1 MRTIIRQKR
10 RTGRE
15 VTAWLSV
22 IDEFDQLVADR
33 APLEQ
38 LVDAA
43 VELTGRRTCVLD
55 ALNGRLCTGAPR
67 VPAAMSDPPGAEGAV
82 ITMLTATRLRG
93 RETGIIDVGGAEV
106 VAASVDDAGGRIG
119 ACWLDQGEE
128 PWRPIDELVVQRL
141 SSAAAINSVRLRDE
155 RSTRGRIDYAALEQL
170 LSGPLTD
177 EAAAEAVRRA
187 GLRPG
192 RDLMALAA
200 RPQPGGNVGPEALAQ
215 TLSRGLEQ
223 AGLSSR
229 SGVIGRTAAIV
240 VEASGTIDEIL
251 GGAVVAM
258 TRLGVNIE
266 VGAGT
271 PGPASALN
279 TSWRQAAQALL
290 LRPVMALATP
300 VTHFE
305 ELGVLHLLAEIP
317 TDDLAK
323 YPDVVRVAGLEA
335 IGAPVSDLDLLE
347 RYLATMSLRQTAQQ
361 VLLHHTT
368 VQYRL
373 KRIEQL
379 LGVDLQDPAARLRTQ
394 IAILLYRIE
403 RAAAATSA

>member
-15 VTAWLSV
+15 VTEWLSV
-22 IDEFDQLVADR
+22 IDQFDQLVADR
-33 APLEQ
+33 ASLEE

-43 VELTGRRTCVLD
+43 VAQTGRRACVLD
-55 ALNGRLCTGAPR
+55 ALNGRLCSGAPEH
-67 VPAAMSDPPGAEGAV
+67 AASASEPPGEDEAV
-82 ITMLTATRLRG
+82 ISALTATRLRG
-93 RETGIIDVGGAEV
+93 RETGIVDIGGAEV

-119 ACWLDQGEE
+119 ACWLEQGAN
-128 PWRPIDELVVQRL
+128 PWRPLDELVVQRL
-141 SSAAAINSVRLRDE
+141 SSTAAINSVRLRDE
-155 RSTRGRIDYAALEQL
+155 RATRSRLDYAALEQL
-170 LSGPLTD
+170 LSTPMSD

-251 GGAVVAM
+251 GNAAAAM
-258 TRLGVNIE
+258 IRLGVNIE
-266 VGAGT
+266 VGAGAA
-271 PGPASALN
+271 GPASALH

-335 IGAPVSDLDLLE
+335 TGAPVSDLDLLE

-403 RAAAATSA
+403 RVATVTSG

>member
-15 VTAWLSV
+15 VTEWLSV

-38 LVDAA
+38 LVEAA
-43 VELTGRRTCVLD
+43 VELTGRNGWVRD
-55 ALNGRLCTGAPR
+55 AHNGRLCTGGPR
-67 VPAAMSDPPGAEGAV
+67 VPAVISEPPGDAGVV
-82 ITMLTATRLRG
+82 ITALTATRLRG
-93 RETGIIDVGGAEV
+93 RETGIVSVGDAEV

-119 ACWLDQGEE
+119 ACWLEQGKEL
-128 PWRPIDELVVQRL
+128 WRPIDELVVQRL

-155 RSTRGRIDYAALEQL
+155 RATRSRLDYAALEQL
-170 LSGPLTD
+170 LSTPMSD
-177 EAAAEAVRRA
+177 EAAAEAVKRA
-187 GLRPG
+187 GLRAG
-192 RDLMALAA
+192 RALMALAA

-215 TLSRGLEQ
+215 TLSRGLVK

-229 SGVIGRTAAIV
+229 SGVIGRTAAVV
-240 VEASGTIDEIL
+240 VEADGTIDEIL
-251 GGAVVAM
+251 GEAAANM
-258 TRLGVNIE
+258 SRLGVSIE
-266 VGAGT
+266 VGAGAA
-271 PGPASALN
+271 GPASALHL
-279 TSWRQAAQALL
+279 SWRQAAQALL
-290 LRPVMALATP
+290 LRPVMALAAP

-335 IGAPVSDLDLLE
+335 TGTPVSDLDLLE

-403 RAAAATSA
+403 RAAAATSV

>member
-1 MRTIIRQKR
+1 MRTLIRQKR

-15 VTAWLSV
+15 VTEWLSV

-33 APLEQ
+33 AGIEQ

-43 VELTGRRTCVLD
+43 VSLTRRRAGVLD
-55 ALNGRLCTGAPR
+55 ALNGRLCVASVQDRATM
-67 VPAAMSDPPGAEGAV
+67 VEPPGEDARV
-82 ITMLTATRLRG
+82 ITTLTGTRLRG
-93 RETGIIDVGGAEV
+93 RETGIIVVGDEEV

-119 ACWLDQGEE
+119 ACWLNQGEA

-155 RSTRGRIDYAALEQL
+155 RATRSRLDYAALEQL
-170 LSGPLTD
+170 LSMPMTD

-192 RDLMALAA
+192 RPLMALAA

-215 TLSRGLEQ
+215 TLSRSLEQ
-223 AGLSSR
+223 AGLSAR
-229 SGVIGRTAAIV
+229 GGVIGRSAAIV

-251 GGAVVAM
+251 REAVEAM
-258 TRLGVNIE
+258 GRLGVNLEIG
-266 VGAGT
+266 VGA
-271 PGPASALN
+271 PGPASELHA
-279 TSWRQAAQALL
+279 SWRQAAQALV

-300 VTHFE
+300 ITHFE

-317 TDDLAK
+317 TDDLAR
-323 YPDVVRVAGLEA
+323 YPDVVRVAVLEA
-335 IGAPVSDLDLLE
+335 SGSPVSDLDLLE

-373 KRIEQL
+373 KRIEQH
-379 LGVDLQDPAARLRTQ
+379 LGVDLQDPSARLRTQ

-403 RAAAATSA
+403 RASSATSA

>member
-15 VTAWLSV
+15 VTEWLGV

-33 APLEQ
+33 ATLER
-38 LVDAA
+38 LVDTAIA
-43 VELTGRRTCVLD
+43 LTGRRGCVLD
-55 ALNGRLCTGAPR
+55 ALNGRLCTGRPD
-67 VPAAMSDPPGAEGAV
+67 VPSAIAEPPGDDGGV
-82 ITMLTATRLRG
+82 ITTLTATRLRG
-93 RETGIIDVGGAEV
+93 RETGIVDVGGSEV

-155 RSTRGRIDYAALEQL
+155 RATRSRLDYAALEQL
-170 LSGPLTD
+170 LSTPMND
-177 EAAAEAVRRA
+177 EAAAEAVKRA

-192 RDLMALAA
+192 RELMALAA

-215 TLSRGLEQ
+215 TLSRSLEK

-240 VEASGTIDEIL
+240 VEAGGTIDEIL
-251 GGAVVAM
+251 GEAAM
-258 TRLGVNIE
+258 NMSRLGVNIE
-266 VGAGT
+266 VGAGAA
-271 PGPASALN
+271 GPASALH

-317 TDDLAK
+317 TGDLAR

-335 IGAPVSDLDLLE
+335 TGAPVSDLDLLE